1 MSTWL
6 IEPRDPLIAR
16 DGRPSDLGRFES
28 LPFPLPSTVAGAART
43 RMASQDGAFSLAPAE
58 ARKLLGLAV
67 HGPLLAELDGERGEI
82 ATFFAPAPLDAVLF
96 DSAEPSPASCKVAC
110 WRLAPA
116 ALPRGAEMDVLGERG
131 LRPVGFA
138 KGSFAAGPKEKP
150 LARPPAFWDWPT
162 FAEWL
167 TDPADLPELDVTA
180 STLEGLPR
188 ERRVHLA
195 VEPGERVAAEGA
207 LFETEGLRF
216 LAGPEGRLAPRR
228 FGLAFAAEQDAAGR
242 LVGSKLELRQELAP
256 LGGERRLVRWRE
268 SKAGWPA
275 LPAAVREAVAS
286 SRRAR
291 LVLLTP
297 AFFAGGAMPAWDG
310 AALPQAPGV
319 TVRMKGACVP
329 RAVVVSG
336 WDLAADN
343 GPGKKRGRP
352 KPTRRL
358 ARAGS
363 VYFLELEGEADDLR
377 AWCEAVWFQPV
388 SDDAQACRDG
398 FGLAALG
405 AWPEEAP

>member
-16 DGRPSDLGRFES
+16 DGRPSILGRFES

-43 RMASQDGAFSLAPAE
+43 RMASPDGTFSLAPDE

-67 HGPLLAELDGERGEI
+67 HGPVLAELEGEEI

-96 DSAEPSPASCKVAC
+96 ESGEPSAASRKVAC

-116 ALPRGAEMDVLGERG
+116 ALPRGAEVGALGERG
-131 LRPVGFA
+131 LQPVGFA
-138 KGSFAAGPKEKP
+138 RRAIGAGPKEKTI
-150 LARPPAFWDWPT
+150 ARPPAFWDWPT

-167 TDPADLPELDVTA
+167 TDPADIHELDVTA

-195 VEPGERVAAEGA
+195 VEPGERVAVEGA

-216 LAGPEGRLAPRR
+216 LAGPEARLAPRR
-228 FGLAFAAEQDAAGR
+228 FGLALAAEQDAAGS
-242 LVGSKLELRQELAP
+242 LVGSPLELRRELAP
-256 LGGERRLVRWRE
+256 LGGERRLARWSE
-268 SKAGWPA
+268 SKAGWPP
-275 LPAAVREAVAS
+275 LPAAVREAIAS

-297 AFFAGGAMPAWDG
+297 AFFASGALPAWNG
-310 AALPQAPGV
+310 GALPQAPGV
-319 TVRMKGACVP
+319 TVRVKGACVA

-343 GPGKKRGRP
+343 GPGKQRGRP

-358 ARAGS
+358 APAGS
-363 VYFLELEGEADDLR
+363 VYFLELDGKADDLR
-377 AWCEAVWFQPV
+377 AWCDTVWFQPV
-388 SDDAQACRDG
+388 SDEAQACRDG

-405 AWPEEAP
+405 AWPQETP